1 MQDGQL
7 LPFAG
12 WGLAGLPVVGTF
24 LQAAFALA
32 GVEARTLP
40 VVGGVVDAFI
50 SLQVFREAAIQFK
63 ASTAVVLVLFVLI
76 AAAWVGQGV
85 AMGLLRNR
93 DVTFACAGLVS
104 VLFLVLFFGV
114 YSSLFGSGIGVAQL
128 ALFFAVPFVASVG
141 ALGGAWL
148 RDWEIDLESAAAED
162 LAQAVDLVDRKRETF
177 ESEYR
182 RAIGED
188 TLDALAELAPNAVA
202 EARDAVDRE
211 RGDYDELA
219 SKIER
224 VRSSVAD
231 ASEGR
236 RRAAEL
242 LETAKRRDPEGAVER
257 IQADLADGVDAAVE
271 RGDVDLTVRSR
282 YGRTYEIVNLQS
294 TFREVRLPPSNEPT
308 HVGEVD
314 RTVRRLL
321 DRDDVDLATVADVLD
336 EIRVHQERI
345 ERHVA
350 DTEETFDEA
359 HEAAEADVERARDE
373 LDRLAGAVRERVE
386 SKLVEGHDPDVDS
399 VHSVETQLREA
410 REALHDCRFDEAER
424 LVEDA
429 RNTAD
434 SLLTSVQFFGSL
446 AGALDH
452 GQDRVSLP
460 DEVDSEFARDLAP
473 AFESEYGV
481 EYRVADGHISV
492 SNRGESVSTEST
504 RDRDRSTGRSSSAAG
519 GSSSGREEYVDPEEV
534 VDEVLLLFDEL
545 STAAEAGSGTVHLE
559 TGDLPDY
566 AVQSEALAAIERF
579 CSRQNDLVE
588 SFSVPA
594 GAPPG
599 IVDVRFTDRTDATAA
614 LDTLYDRFKEQYV

>member
-7 LPFAG
+7 SPFAG

-114 YSSLFGSGIGVAQL
+114 YSSLFGSGIGVVQL
-128 ALFFAVPFVASVG
+128 GLFFAVPFVASAG

-148 RDWEIDLESAAAED
+148 RDWEVDLESAAAED
-162 LAQAVDLVDRKRETF
+162 LSEASDLVARKRETF
-177 ESEYR
+177 DAEYR
-182 RAIGED
+182 RQVGED
-188 TLDALAELAPNAVA
+188 TLDAVAELAPNAVA
-202 EARDAVDRE
+202 EARDAAERE
-211 RGDYDELA
+211 REGYDELE
-219 SKIER
+219 SKIGN

-231 ASEGR
+231 ASDGR

-242 LETAKRRDPEGAVER
+242 LESAKRRDPDAAVDR
-257 IQADLADGVDAAVE
+257 IQSDLADGVRTAVE

-282 YGRTYEIVNLQS
+282 YGRTYEVVNLQS

-308 HVGEVD
+308 HVAEVD
-314 RTVRRLL
+314 RTIGRLL
-321 DRDDVDLATVADVLD
+321 GRDDVDLATVADALG

-345 ERHVA
+345 ERHVS
-350 DTEETFDEA
+350 DTEESFHA
-359 HEAAEADVERARDE
+359 SHEAAETDVERTRDE
-373 LDRLAGAVRERVE
+373 LERLQGAVRDRVE
-386 SKLVEGHDPDVDS
+386 EKLVDGHDPGVDS
-399 VHSVETQLREA
+399 VHSVEEQLREA

-424 LVEDA
+424 LVGEA
-429 RNTAD
+429 RDTAD
-434 SLLTSVQFFGSL
+434 GLLTAVQFFGSL

-460 DEVDSEFARDLAP
+460 QAVDPELARDLAP

-481 EYRVADGHISV
+481 DYHVEDGHISV
-492 SNRGESVSTEST
+492 DTRGEPVSAAPTA
-504 RDRDRSTGRSSSAAG
+504 DRDRSVGRSTAT
-519 GSSSGREEYVDPEEV
+519 SSSSSSSRDEYVNPEEY

-545 STAAEAGSGTVHLE
+545 AAVAEAGSDTVHLE
-559 TGDLPDY
+559 TGDLPEY

-579 CSRQNDLVE
+579 CNRQNDLVE
-588 SFSVPA
+588 SFDLPA

-599 IVDVRFTDRTDATAA
+599 IVDVRFTDRNDAPAA
-614 LDTLYDRFKEQYV
+614 LDALYDRFKEQYV

>member
-1 MQDGQL
+1 MEDGQL
-7 LPFAG
+7 WSFAG

-24 LQAAFALA
+24 LQAVFALA
-32 GVEARTLP
+32 GVEARMLP

-114 YSSLFGSGIGVAQL
+114 YSSLFGSGIGVGQL
-128 ALFFAVPFVASVG
+128 AFFFAVPLVASAG

-148 RDWEIDLESAAAED
+148 RDWDVELESAAAADLSEASDLVADKRERFEAAFDRRIGERTLDGLAD
-162 LAQAVDLVDRKRETF
+162 LAPTGVRD
-177 ESEYR
+177 
-182 RAIGED
+182 
-188 TLDALAELAPNAVA
+188 
-202 EARDAVDRE
+202 ARDAVDRE
-211 RGDYDELA
+211 RQAYDDLA
-219 SKIER
+219 ADIEH

-231 ASEGR
+231 ASEGK

-242 LETAKRRDPEGAVER
+242 LDSAQRRDPEAAVDR
-257 IQADLADGVDAAVE
+257 IQGDLADAVDAAVQG
-271 RGDVDLTVRSR
+271 GDVDLTVRSR
-282 YGRTYEIVNLQS
+282 YGRTYEVVNLPS

-308 HVGEVD
+308 HVAEVD
-314 RTVRRLL
+314 RAVRSLL
-321 DRDDVDLATVADVLD
+321 DRDDVDLATVADALD
-336 EIRVHQERI
+336 EIEVHQERI
-345 ERHVA
+345 ERHIS
-350 DTEETFDEA
+350 DTEAEFHETL
-359 HEAAEADVERARDE
+359 EAAETDVERARDE
-373 LDRLAGAVRERVE
+373 LERLDGAVRERVE
-386 SKLVEGHDPDVDS
+386 ATLVEGHDPEFDS
-399 VHSVETQLREA
+399 IHTVEEGLREA

-424 LVEDA
+424 LVDEA
-429 RNTAD
+429 RETAD
-434 SLLTSVQFFGSL
+434 GLLTTVQFFGSV

-452 GQDRVSLP
+452 GQDAVTLP
-460 DEVDSEFARDLAP
+460 PEVEPELARELAP

-481 EYRVADGHISV
+481 EYRVEGDRIHVTHHGEPV
-492 SNRGESVSTEST
+492 SAEPAGSRSAS
-504 RDRDRSTGRSSSAAG
+504 RDS
-519 GSSSGREEYVDPEEV
+519 SSSGSTSASGGRDGYVDPETV

-545 STAAEAGSGTVHLE
+545 SDAAEADSDTVHLE
-559 TGDLPDY
+559 TDELPDY
-566 AVQSEALAAIERF
+566 AVKSEALHAIERF
-579 CSRQNDLVE
+579 CNRQSDLVE
-588 SFSVPA
+588 SFEVPA

>member
-32 GVEARTLP
+32 DVEARTLP

-76 AAAWVGQGV
+76 AAAWVGQGL

-104 VLFLVLFFGV
+104 VLFLALFFGV
-114 YSSLFGSGIGVAQL
+114 YSSLFASGIGVAQL
-128 ALFFAVPFVASVG
+128 GLFFAVPFVASAG

-148 RDWEIDLESAAAED
+148 RDWSVDLESAAAED
-162 LAQAVDLVDRKRETF
+162 LSEASDLVARKRETF

-182 RAIGED
+182 RKVGAD

-202 EARDAVDRE
+202 DARDAADRE
-211 RGDYDELA
+211 REGYDELETE
-219 SKIER
+219 IES
-224 VRSSVAD
+224 VRSTVAD

-242 LETAKRRDPEGAVER
+242 LESARRRDPESAVDR
-257 IQADLADGVDAAVE
+257 IQSTLADGVRTAVE

-282 YGRTYEIVNLQS
+282 YGRTYEVVNLQS

-308 HVGEVD
+308 HVAEVD
-314 RTVRRLL
+314 RTIRRLCE
-321 DRDDVDLATVADVLD
+321 RDDVDLSSVADALD

-350 DTEETFDEA
+350 DTEESFHEA
-359 HEAAEADVERARDE
+359 HEAAETDVERAREE
-373 LDRLAGAVRERVE
+373 LERLEGAVRERVE
-386 SKLVEGHDPDVDS
+386 AMLVEGHDPDVDS
-399 VHSVETQLREA
+399 IHSVEEELREA
-410 REALHDCRFDEAER
+410 RTALHDCRFDEAER
-424 LVEDA
+424 LVGEA
-429 RNTAD
+429 RDTAD
-434 SLLTSVQFFGSL
+434 GLLTAVQFFGSL

-460 DEVDSEFARDLAP
+460 GEVDPQLARELAP

-481 EYRVADGHISV
+481 DYHVADGHISV
-492 SNRGESVSTEST
+492 SHRGEPVAAEPTP
-504 RDRDRSTGRSSSAAG
+504 DRDRSTSRSTTSTSSST
-519 GSSSGREEYVDPEEV
+519 SSRDEYVDPEEY

-545 STAAEAGSGTVHLE
+545 AAVAEAGSDTVHLE
-559 TGDLPDY
+559 TGELPEY

-579 CSRQNDLVE
+579 CNRQSDLVE
-588 SFSVPA
+588 TFDVPA

-599 IVDVRFTDRTDATAA
+599 IVDVRFTDREDAPAA
-614 LDTLYDRFKEQYV
+614 LDALYDRFKEQYV

>member
-24 LQAAFALA
+24 LQASFALA

-76 AAAWVGQGV
+76 AAAWVGQGL

-114 YSSLFGSGIGVAQL
+114 YSSLFGSGVGVAQL
-128 ALFFAVPFVASVG
+128 GLFFAVPFVASAG

-148 RDWEIDLESAAAED
+148 RDWEVDLESAAATD
-162 LAQAVDLVDRKRETF
+162 LSEAADLVARKREAF
-177 ESEYR
+177 ESASR
-182 RAIGED
+182 RQVGED
-188 TLDALAELAPNAVA
+188 TLEGVTGLAPDAVA
-202 EARDAVDRE
+202 AARDAAERE
-211 RGDYDELA
+211 RESYDELE
-219 SKIER
+219 SEIET

-242 LETAKRRDPEGAVER
+242 LESAKRRDPEAAVDR
-257 IQADLADGVDAAVE
+257 IQSDLADGVRAAVE

-282 YGRTYEIVNLQS
+282 YGRTYEVVNLPS

-308 HVGEVD
+308 HVAEVD
-314 RTVRRLL
+314 RTIGRLC
-321 DRDDVDLATVADVLD
+321 DRDDVDLATVADALD
-336 EIRVHQERI
+336 EIRVHRDRI

-350 DTEETFDEA
+350 DTEEAFHDA
-359 HEAAEADVERARDE
+359 HEAAETDVERARDE
-373 LDRLAGAVRERVE
+373 LERLEGAVRERVE
-386 SKLVEGHDPDVDS
+386 AKLVEGHDPDVDS
-399 VHSVETQLREA
+399 VHSVEAGLREA

-424 LVEDA
+424 LVDEA
-429 RNTAD
+429 RETAD
-434 SLLTSVQFFGSL
+434 GLLTTVQFFGSL

-460 DEVDSEFARDLAP
+460 REVDPELARDLAP

-481 EYRVADGHISV
+481 DYHVEDGHISV
-492 SNRGESVSTEST
+492 DTRGEPVTAEPT
-504 RDRDRSTGRSSSAAG
+504 TDRSARRSTTTSSHG
-519 GSSSGREEYVDPEEV
+519 SSGRDEYVNPEEY

-545 STAAEAGSGTVHLE
+545 SAVAEAGSDTVHLE
-559 TGDLPDY
+559 TGDLPEY
-566 AVQSEALAAIERF
+566 AVQSESLAAIERF
-579 CSRQNDLVE
+579 CNRQSDLVE
-588 SFSVPA
+588 TVDVPA

-599 IVDVRFTDRTDATAA
+599 IVDVRFTDRHDAPAA
-614 LDTLYDRFKEQYV
+614 LDSLYDRFKEQYV